1 MIAMGLSKKSQ
12 RELLLIVM
20 LLGVFAL
27 TLSGAFKN
35 AGIFTSRASGP
46 VMGTTSRAQQ
56 AAPPTTIPAQA
67 PVVNPV
73 RNPFSNG
80 VKPADQA
87 RYTAFDLRD
96 PLQSLLPE
104 PRGPE
109 AARPQESRTVSAR
122 APSLPPSLRLEGV
135 VWGGAVPQA
144 IIGQG
149 VYGVG
154 DAVEGATIKSIGRDG
169 ITVEFQ
175 GQTMHVA
182 VQQGAVKDT
191 VSRASPRRPK

>member
-12 RELLLIVM
+12 RELLLVVM

-27 TLSGAFKN
+27 TLFGALKN
-35 AGIFTSRASGP
+35 AGVFRSRASGP
-46 VMGTTSRAQQ
+46 VTETTSRAQQ
-56 AAPPTTIPAQA
+56 AAPPTTVPVQA
-67 PVVNPV
+67 PV
-73 RNPFSNG
+73 

-104 PRGPE
+104 PRTPE
-109 AARPQESRTVSAR
+109 ATRPQESRTVSAR
-122 APSLPPSLRLEGV
+122 APSLPPSLLLEGV
-135 VWGGAVPQA
+135 VWGGAQPQA

-154 DAVEGATIKSIGRDG
+154 AVVEGATIKSIGGEG

-191 VSRASPRRPK
+191 VSRASPRRPQ

>member
-1 MIAMGLSKKSQ
+1 MSAMSLSKKNQ
-12 RELLLIVM
+12 RELLFVVM

-35 AGIFTSRASGP
+35 AGVFTSRASGP
-46 VMGTTSRAQQ
+46 VMGTTSRARQ
-56 AAPPTTIPAQA
+56 AAPPATVPAQA
-67 PVVNPV
+67 PV
-73 RNPFSNG
+73 

-87 RYTAFDLRD
+87 RYTASDLRD

-104 PRGPE
+104 PRTPD
-109 AARPQESRTVSAR
+109 ATRPQESPAVSAR
-122 APSLPPSLRLEGV
+122 APSLLPSLRLEGV

-154 DAVEGATIKSIGRDG
+154 AAVEGATIKSIGREG

-182 VQQGAVKDT
+182 VPQGAVKDT
-191 VSRASPRRPK
+191 VLRASPRRPQ

>member
-1 MIAMGLSKKSQ
+1 MIAMGLSKKNQ
-12 RELLLIVM
+12 RELLLVMM

-35 AGIFTSRASGP
+35 AGVFTSRASGP
-46 VMGTTSRAQQ
+46 VMGTTSRARQ
-56 AAPPTTIPAQA
+56 AAPPTTVPAQA
-67 PVVNPV
+67 PVV
-73 RNPFSNG
+73 
-80 VKPADQA
+80 KPTDQA
-87 RYTAFDLRD
+87 RYTASDLRD

-104 PRGPE
+104 PRKPE
-109 AARPQESRTVSAR
+109 ATRPQESHTVSAR
-122 APSLPPSLRLEGV
+122 APSPPPSLRLEGV
-135 VWGGAVPQA
+135 VWGGAEPKA

-154 DAVEGATIKSIGRDG
+154 AVVEGATIKSIGRDG

-182 VQQGAVKDT
+182 VQQGAAKDT